1 MSWFAYGNRDF
12 GDSLAKTNDHEG
24 AWDVAQDTW
33 LAIIRGLPRLRNP
46 EAFGGWAMQ
55 IVVKTACLR
64 LRRQR
69 THVNTI
75 DRLAASME
83 RNKPAAASIDSQ
95 LLSSLPDVQMQTLV
109 LYYWERM
116 SISEIAETIGVPAGT
131 IKSRLYHAR
140 QSLKQLLGEE
150 K

>member
-1 MSWFAYGNRDF
+1 
-12 GDSLAKTNDHEG
+12 
-24 AWDVAQDTW
+24 
-33 LAIIRGLPRLRNP
+33 
-46 EAFGGWAMQ
+46 MQ